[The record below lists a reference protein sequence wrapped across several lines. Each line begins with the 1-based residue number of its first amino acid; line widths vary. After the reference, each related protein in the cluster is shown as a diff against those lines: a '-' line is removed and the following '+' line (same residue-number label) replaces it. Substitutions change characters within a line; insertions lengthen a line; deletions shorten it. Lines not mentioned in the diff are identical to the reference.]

1 ILDKEVKSRDPV
13 WNYFNETEI
22 SHDSHLSAQSK
33 FCFKSWKCDK
43 PSDLKEYLALKCSL
57 VNI

>member
-33 FCFKSWKCDK
+33 FCFKSWKCNK
-43 PSDLKEYLALKCSL
+43 PSD
-57 VNI
+57 